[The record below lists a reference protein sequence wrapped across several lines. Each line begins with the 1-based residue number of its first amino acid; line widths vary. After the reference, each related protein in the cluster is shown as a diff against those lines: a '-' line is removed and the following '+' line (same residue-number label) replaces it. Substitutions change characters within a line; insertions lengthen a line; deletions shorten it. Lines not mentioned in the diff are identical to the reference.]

1 MNTTLKKGNSKT
13 LVITPEV
20 RREIREFRDRLID
33 IRERPDETSHF
44 DVRTIDIIINELDDY
59 DRNMLLAYYSIGE
72 GRPSVLAKYLNITPQ
87 AVDQRMKKIHT
98 KIRKKNDVPKTNYNS
113 VRCCPD
119 D

>member
-1 MNTTLKKGNSKT
+1 MNTMLKKGNSKP

-72 GRPSVLAKYLNITPQ
+72 GRPSVLAKYLNITTQ
-87 AVDQRMKKIHT
+87 AVVLRMNKIHN
-98 KIRKKNDVPKTNYNS
+98 KIKKLNDVPKTNYNC
-113 VRCCPD
+113 VRCSPD